1 VPPKDTTA
9 GPLAESLFIVRFPVA
24 DPAVVGLNWTCSV
37 VDWFGFNVIGKL
49 PPTMVKPAPVIE
61 TVFTVT
67 GAVPDDVSVN
77 DRVAEEFTD
86 TLPKLR
92 LVAPSVNCEFP
103 AEPVPLKDTTAV
115 LPLVELLLIV
125 SCPVVDPV
133 AIGLNWTCNVTDW
146 LGVNV
151 TGNVPATMAKP
162 APVIETEFTVTGEVP
177 FDVSVNDC
185 VAAVFTVTLPKL
197 KLVVLTVSCGLTT
210 IVYAADPTALEVYP
224 TAVPITLIVS
234 VEETVSGPE

>member
-1 VPPKDTTA
+1 M
-9 GPLAESLFIVRFPVA
+9 
-24 DPAVVGLNWTCSV
+24 
-37 VDWFGFNVIGKL
+37 
-49 PPTMVKPAPVIE
+49 MVKPAPVIAAE
-61 TVFTVT
+61 FTVT
-67 GAVPDDVSVN
+67 GVVPVDVSVN

-92 LVAPSVNCEFP
+92 LVVPSVNCEFP
-103 AEPVPLKDTTAV
+103 TVPVPLKDTTAV
-115 LPLVELLLIV
+115 APVVELLLIV

-133 AIGLNWTCNVTDW
+133 AVGSNWTCKVTDW

-151 TGNVPATMAKP
+151 TGNVPATMVKP

-197 KLVVLTVSCGLTT
+197 KLVLLTVSCGL
-210 IVYAADPTALEVYP
+210 D
-224 TAVPITLIVS
+224 AVGAWPPQEGEQS
-234 VEETVSGPE
+234 AWNCSRA